1 MDSVRNGNELLPDE
15 NGQIAIGFGFNGD
28 LAQES
33 KLWIDNIRLMDTYA
47 VGYEPEEILLDGLE
61 GPDFDL
67 MVESGYALYDYAKQE
82 ADDPRVTQ
90 GNGAA
95 WIEVDN
101 GGWTTAAVLE
111 LSQSD
116 VLNELLA
123 TVPAGDRVHY
133 TLSYDFIV
141 IPDPSTAVSWF
152 QTIPSVTGSRL
163 SPNWAGEMVQR
174 TTSINLGSVEW
185 GSPAPNINLV
195 TQGGFDGYVD
205 VFVDNI
211 RLFNAKGNRVAGPEP
226 MDPPA
231 LTSVQSS
238 GGQIE
243 IEFASVAGGSYSI
256 LVSDDLAA
264 GTWSE
269 VASGISASG
278 ASTSWQ
284 DAISGTQ
291 KFYRVRRD
299 Q

>member
-1 MDSVRNGNELLPDE
+1 M
-15 NGQIAIGFGFNGD
+15 I
-28 LAQES
+28 
-33 KLWIDNIRLMDTYA
+33 
-47 VGYEPEEILLDGLE
+47 
-61 GPDFDL
+61 
-67 MVESGYALYDYAKQE
+67 VESGFSLYDYTKQDV
-82 ADDPRVTQ
+82 DDPRVTQ
-90 GNGAA
+90 GDGAA

-116 VLNELLA
+116 VLNEVLA
-123 TVPAGDRVHY
+123 TVPAEDRVHY
-133 TLSYDFIV
+133 TLSYDFIL

-185 GSPAPNINLV
+185 ESPAPNINLV
-195 TQGGFDGYVD
+195 TQGG
-205 VFVDNI
+205 
-211 RLFNAKGNRVAGPEP
+211 
-226 MDPPA
+226 
-231 LTSVQSS
+231 
-238 GGQIE
+238 
-243 IEFASVAGGSYSI
+243 
-256 LVSDDLAA
+256 
-264 GTWSE
+264 SE

-284 DAISGTQ
+284 DTISGTQ